1 MSRIANVLFDKDEEQ
16 HAWKESIEWNPLVPF
31 VPEFK
36 KVYTFECQVL
46 KLLRS
51 NFCKGEVTIQTCPRY
66 LFSLLSKFIDFFR
79 IF

>member
-1 MSRIANVLFDKDEEQ
+1 MSRIADVLFDNDEEQ